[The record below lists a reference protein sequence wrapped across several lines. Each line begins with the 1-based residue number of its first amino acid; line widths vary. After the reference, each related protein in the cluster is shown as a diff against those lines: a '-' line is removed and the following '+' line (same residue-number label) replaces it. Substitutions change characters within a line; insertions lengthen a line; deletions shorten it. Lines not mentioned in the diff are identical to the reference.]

1 MNFLFLIFIY
11 CWSTAS
17 FSMTLNEI
25 TTTATERS
33 SSLTAQEMEAHALQ
47 SESTLKGK
55 WQNPQITGQFGSL
68 KSGSVRGSTVEVS
81 VTQPIP
87 LSDKFSLRKEIASL
101 AVDNQKKQTAFFKE
115 WVAHQSVLATW
126 KVYVASELLKHG
138 KERTKRLGLVKK
150 YLETR
155 PKVTIRQ
162 RVELS
167 IISST
172 LVQLERMQDL
182 KEHEYQIAKSDLEF
196 WLGKSLNESEIPFHL
211 PDAYTFIS
219 DRQLDTTK
227 DIELAQAK
235 NTAKL
240 AQIDLELASK
250 ERRPDLFL
258 GGGYRV
264 ENVTPENHF
273 SYAIVGLNIPL
284 WDTGSSRLDAAKVR
298 EKRDQKNLEAT
309 EKRLILK
316 HQKQIDLVRYSIE
329 QLKRFPKKFIQQN
342 EKAIHEAEV
351 GFRQGLLDVNT
362 FILAETQSHEVIDQ
376 VYISWVNYL
385 ENLSTLQLMNG
396 EKLNWERH

>member
-1 MNFLFLIFIY
+1 MNFMYLILLFS
-11 CWSTAS
+11 WSVAS
-17 FSMTLNEI
+17 YSMTINEI
-25 TTTATERS
+25 TTIATERS

-47 SESTLKGK
+47 SESNLKGK

-68 KSGSVRGSTVEVS
+68 KSGSIRGSTIEVS

-87 LSDKFSLRKEIASL
+87 LSDKYSLRKEIASVAL
-101 AVDNQKKQTAFFKE
+101 DNQKKQTAFFKE

-138 KERTKRLGLVKK
+138 QERTKRIGLVKK

-182 KEHEYQIAKSDLEF
+182 KKHEYEIAKSDLEF
-196 WLGKSLNESEIPFHL
+196 WLGKSLSESEIPFHL
-211 PDAYTFIS
+211 PDQYTFIS

-227 DIELAQAK
+227 DIELAHAK

-284 WDTGSSRLDAAKVR
+284 WDTGSNRLDAAKVR
-298 EKRDQKNLEAT
+298 EKRDQKNLEET

-316 HQKQIDLVRYSIE
+316 HQKQIDLVKYSIE

-342 EKAIHEAEV
+342 ENAIHEAEV

-396 EKLNWERH
+396 EKLNWEK